1 VTTAREAAAPGG
13 QPRPDKA
20 IDARRRAAAAKVTA
34 VEKAVKTLGRA
45 GAPITR
51 AGIAQL
57 AGVSRSFTYENDQ
70 ARAMI
75 TEAQA
80 RTQARVTDRDETM
93 TAQQEASWRERAL
106 NAEDQIRTL
115 RRELTIQRR
124 LVADLMGQLRQPD
137 GTWVED
143 DRNRLRD
150 QNEHLVAERDR
161 LARERNELQRRLDGA
176 RANITHLNAQRVTH
190 LFPDSQKDTRRNS
203 APPLPSPERSR

>member
-1 VTTAREAAAPGG
+1 MTTAREAAAPGK

-51 AGIAQL
+51 AGVAQL
-57 AGVSRSFTYENDQ
+57 AGVSRSFTYENDT

-80 RTQARVTDRDETM
+80 RTQARVTDRVETM

-106 NAEDQIRTL
+106 NGEDQIRTL
-115 RRELTIQRR
+115 RRALTIQRR

-137 GTWVED
+137 GTWIAD
-143 DRNRLRD
+143 DRNRLRE
-150 QNEHLVAERDR
+150 QNEHLDAEREPPR
-161 LARERNELQRRLDGA
+161 QGAKRVAAQAGWCQGQHRPPQRPARHR
-176 RANITHLNAQRVTH
+176 TV
-190 LFPDSQKDTRRNS
+190 
-203 APPLPSPERSR
+203 PERPRSDRRDY

>member
-57 AGVSRSFTYENDQ
+57 AGVSRSFTYDNDK

-80 RTQARVTDRDETM
+80 RTQARVTDRVETM

-106 NAEDQIRTL
+106 NGEDQIRTL
-115 RRELTIQRR
+115 RRELTLQRR

-137 GTWVED
+137 GTWIAD
-143 DRNRLRD
+143 DRNRLREA
-150 QNEHLVAERDR
+150 NEQLTAERDR

-176 RANITHLNAQRVTH
+176 RANITHLNAQRVTD
-190 LFPDSQKDTRRNS
+190 LFPDSQKDTGRNS
-203 APPLPSPERSR
+203 ALPAPPPERSR

>member
-1 VTTAREAAAPGG
+1 M
-13 QPRPDKA
+13 
-20 IDARRRAAAAKVTA
+20 
-34 VEKAVKTLGRA
+34 
-45 GAPITR
+45 
-51 AGIAQL
+51 AQF
-57 AGVSRSFTYENDQ
+57 AGVSRSFTYENET

-75 TEAQA
+75 TQAQA
-80 RTQARVTDRDETM
+80 RTQARVADRVETM

-115 RRELTIQRR
+115 RRELTTQRR

-150 QNEHLVAERDR
+150 QNEQLLAERDR
-161 LARERNELQRRLDGA
+161 IARERNELQRRLDGA
-176 RANITHLNAQRVTH
+176 RANITHLNAQRVTD

-203 APPLPSPERSR
+203 APPPSPPERSR

>member
-1 VTTAREAAAPGG
+1 MTTARETAAPGG

-34 VEKAVKTLGRA
+34 VKKAVKTLGRA

-51 AGIAQL
+51 SGIAQL
-57 AGVSRSFTYENDQ
+57 AGVSRSFTYENET

-80 RTQARVTDRDETM
+80 RTQARVTDRVQTM

-106 NAEDQIRTL
+106 NGEDQIRSL

-137 GTWVED
+137 GTWIGD

-150 QNEHLVAERDR
+150 QNERLVAERDR

-176 RANITHLNAQRVTH
+176 RANNPPQRPARH
-190 LFPDSQKDTRRNS
+190 RPFPRQ
-203 APPLPSPERSR
+203 PERHQA

>member
-1 VTTAREAAAPGG
+1 M
-13 QPRPDKA
+13 
-20 IDARRRAAAAKVTA
+20 
-34 VEKAVKTLGRA
+34 KTLGRA

-57 AGVSRSFTYENDQ
+57 AGVSRSFTYENDK

-75 TEAQA
+75 TEGQA
-80 RTQARVTDRDETM
+80 RTQAKVADRVETM

-106 NAEDQIRTL
+106 NGEDQIRSL

-137 GTWVED
+137 GTWVGD

-176 RANITHLNAQRVTH
+176 RANITHLNAQRVTDLSPAARKTPGVTALLLH
-190 LFPDSQKDTRRNS
+190 RPRKGRVDVCIPDV
-203 APPLPSPERSR
+203 